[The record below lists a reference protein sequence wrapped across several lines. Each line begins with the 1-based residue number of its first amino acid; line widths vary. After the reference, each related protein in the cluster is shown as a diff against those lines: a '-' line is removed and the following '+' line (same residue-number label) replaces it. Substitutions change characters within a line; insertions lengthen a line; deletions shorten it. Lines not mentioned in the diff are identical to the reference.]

1 MKECIYI
8 TKTCY
13 SHDNQLP
20 GKLSTNER
28 GNNFLEKKKPC
39 IFWIFFTARKHDFAY
54 CKGSEMSTSIIKII
68 LKSVKIYDSL

>member
-28 GNNFLEKKKPC
+28 GNNFLEKKNPAYSG
-39 IFWIFFTARKHDFAY
+39 FFLLQENMTLHIARVQKCQLLLSKLY
-54 CKGSEMSTSIIKII
+54 
-68 LKSVKIYDSL
+68 